1 MENDQYAATADFQDY
16 RDDGPPKTSVLAILS
31 LVCSLV
37 CFIPGLSAIGALL
50 GVFGLIRITS
60 SNGRIRGTG
69 LAIAGIA
76 IGVIV
81 SLIWIGGAIAVQ
93 QGAKQYLEMSAVIG
107 DVDSG
112 SYDLARGHLTS
123 ATRPFA
129 TDEAFEQF
137 KAKYEADAGAFAGRP
152 QGIGELFSSFGAL
165 GQSQD
170 PNNAPRVY
178 PQQAPVPGKFDNGYR
193 WIIVSI
199 STNEQN
205 DAGTF
210 PAIDNVGVW
219 LSDDSLIWLIDPD
232 VLAAGNPPATSDES
246 DPAES
251 ETDSNEETP
260 ADTGG

>member
-1 MENDQYAATADFQDY
+1 MQNDQYAATADFQDY

-60 SNGRIRGTG
+60 SNGRIKGTG
-69 LAIAGIA
+69 LAIAGVA

-93 QGAKQYLEMSAVIG
+93 QGAKQYLQMSTVIA
-107 DVDSG
+107 DIDSG
-112 SYDLARGHLTS
+112 SYDSARGQLTS
-123 ATRPFA
+123 ATKPFA

-152 QGIGELFSSFGAL
+152 QGIGELFASLGAL
-165 GQSQD
+165 GQAQD
-170 PNNAPRVY
+170 PNRAPRVY
-178 PQQAPVPGKFDNGYR
+178 PQQAPVPGKFDNGDR
-193 WIIVSI
+193 WIIVSL
-199 STNEQN
+199 SSSEQN
-205 DAGTF
+205 AAGNF
-210 PAIDNVGVW
+210 PALDNVGVW
-219 LSDDSLIWLIDPD
+219 LSDDSLLWLIDPD
-232 VLAAGNPPATSDES
+232 VLATGIAPAIEDES
-246 DPAES
+246 GS
-251 ETDSNEETP
+251 EDSATDEEETP

>member
-1 MENDQYAATADFQDY
+1 MQNDQYAATADFQDY

-37 CFIPGLSAIGALL
+37 CFIPGLSAIGSLL

-60 SNGRIRGTG
+60 SNGRIKGTG

-81 SLIWIGGAIAVQ
+81 SLIWIGGAIAIQ
-93 QGAKQYLEMSAVIG
+93 QGAKQYLEMSSVIA
-107 DVDSG
+107 DIDSG
-112 SYDLARGHLTS
+112 SYDSARGHLTI

-152 QGIGELFSSFGAL
+152 QGIGELFTSLGSL
-165 GQSQD
+165 GQAQD
-170 PNNAPRVY
+170 PNRAPRIY
-178 PQQAPVPGKFDNGYR
+178 PQQAPVPGKFLNGDR
-193 WIIVSI
+193 WIFVSL
-199 STNEQN
+199 STSEKN

-210 PAIDNVGVW
+210 PALDNVGVW

-232 VLAAGNPPATSDES
+232 VLAAGGAPAGTGES
-246 DPAES
+246 DSAE
-251 ETDSNEETP
+251 EEVDNAEDPP